1 MTDMDIIC
9 IGAINYDY
17 MFHCTGEDLRI
28 NEISSGDEKL
38 SNPISEV
45 EDDISELIRKD
56 RPYTT
61 QIGGSAFITLKVIK
75 HILPHLKAAYVGVCG
90 TPNAF
95 DFRYG
100 KSNNLK
106 EELAHLDNREWLFT
120 TEDRFEDLYSRT
132 IAKSVVRLYNHTR
145 NCIKIAPCA
154 NNTLLGRIQEKEER
168 TGESF
173 SEYLSRAR
181 WIHLSSLSDFNQFE
195 VIMRYVIQA
204 KTLNPMLKISM
215 DPGFEY
221 TSLRRERLMPLVSN
235 TDYIFLNKSEKRN
248 LGLNERSA
256 RPLYRNLR
264 EYFTAINPSPDRTL
278 IIKHDDRHELLRFLD
293 NKCHIRTIRHQK
305 LYQYQ
310 LNNDTGAGDS
320 FAGGFISGMLDE
332 RINNDIA
339 GPIQLGVL
347 AAKGRMRSF
356 DHENPY
362 LNIQKLTDAFFASL

>member
-1 MTDMDIIC
+1 
-9 IGAINYDY
+9 
-17 MFHCTGEDLRI
+17 
-28 NEISSGDEKL
+28 
-38 SNPISEV
+38 
-45 EDDISELIRKD
+45 
-56 RPYTT
+56 
-61 QIGGSAFITLKVIK
+61 
-75 HILPHLKAAYVGVCG
+75 
-90 TPNAF
+90 
-95 DFRYG
+95 
-100 KSNNLK
+100 
-106 EELAHLDNREWLFT
+106 
-120 TEDRFEDLYSRT
+120 
-132 IAKSVVRLYNHTR
+132 
-145 NCIKIAPCA
+145 
-154 NNTLLGRIQEKEER
+154 
-168 TGESF
+168 
-173 SEYLSRAR
+173 
-181 WIHLSSLSDFNQFE
+181 
-195 VIMRYVIQA
+195 
-204 KTLNPMLKISM
+204 M

>member
-248 LGLNERSA
+248 LGLNERST

>member
-293 NKCHIRTIRHQK
+293 KKCHIRTIRHQK